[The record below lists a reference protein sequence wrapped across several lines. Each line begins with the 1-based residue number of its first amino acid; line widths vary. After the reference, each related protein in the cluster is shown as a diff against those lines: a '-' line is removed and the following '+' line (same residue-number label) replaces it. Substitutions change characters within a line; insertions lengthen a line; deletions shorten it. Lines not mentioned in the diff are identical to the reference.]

1 MPSDHHGLETAEDW
15 GYCAAAVAGLKGACR
30 TGKDQ
35 EDKKLKGEQG
45 IPYPP
50 TSMFIIDSQIS
61 INESNN
67 RYLRYLGTHT
77 YVHVPRYLHGRWRC
91 NLRHVQRAPLTPPTP
106 HAYSRA
112 LASQLR
118 ADVASIAKDHPS
130 RTSFNQLTTLLL
142 FPTIA
147 KSFVIIHIQEH
158 KIGKHKNTPS
168 IISMPSPTPQPE
180 PESQSPP
187 PGPRAQ
193 RLHQIHAAS
202 LTRTLDK
209 LAYENLAPCF
219 PTIARRAEPILRQ
232 VQSQMVQKLRE
243 KSEAEFGAILRA
255 RGVVGKLNELEGVV
269 AAAAEEQARV
279 RAEEERTGE
288 GEDDR
293 IPYVFI
299 TTCPGPFL
307 CLLGAS
313 FATVLQLPFYNMMVV
328 PSYGIIMMEAKT
340 NNGKEEILDRT

>member
-1 MPSDHHGLETAEDW
+1 
-15 GYCAAAVAGLKGACR
+15 
-30 TGKDQ
+30 
-35 EDKKLKGEQG
+35 
-45 IPYPP
+45 
-50 TSMFIIDSQIS
+50 
-61 INESNN
+61 
-67 RYLRYLGTHT
+67 
-77 YVHVPRYLHGRWRC
+77 
-91 NLRHVQRAPLTPPTP
+91 
-106 HAYSRA
+106 
-112 LASQLR
+112 
-118 ADVASIAKDHPS
+118 
-130 RTSFNQLTTLLL
+130 
-142 FPTIA
+142 
-147 KSFVIIHIQEH
+147 
-158 KIGKHKNTPS
+158 
-168 IISMPSPTPQPE
+168 MPSPTPQPE

-193 RLHQIHAAS
+193 RLQQIHAAS

-293 IPYVFI
+293 IPPHLLPPQDI
-299 TTCPGPFL
+299 LAAHLSSRLAAHQSLLNARLQTTQAQNALLADHVRQQRLEMDELLRQLDRAVEDVRGANAV
-307 CLLGAS
+307 LGAV
-313 FATVLQLPFYNMMVV
+313 ADELAAEARAVDGQLRAEMA
-328 PSYGIIMMEAKT
+328 S
-340 NNGKEEILDRT
+340 

>member
-1 MPSDHHGLETAEDW
+1 
-15 GYCAAAVAGLKGACR
+15 
-30 TGKDQ
+30 
-35 EDKKLKGEQG
+35 
-45 IPYPP
+45 
-50 TSMFIIDSQIS
+50 
-61 INESNN
+61 
-67 RYLRYLGTHT
+67 
-77 YVHVPRYLHGRWRC
+77 
-91 NLRHVQRAPLTPPTP
+91 
-106 HAYSRA
+106 
-112 LASQLR
+112 
-118 ADVASIAKDHPS
+118 
-130 RTSFNQLTTLLL
+130 
-142 FPTIA
+142 
-147 KSFVIIHIQEH
+147 
-158 KIGKHKNTPS
+158 
-168 IISMPSPTPQPE
+168 MPSPTPQPE

-279 RAEEERTGE
+279 RAEEERAGE

-293 IPYVFI
+293 IPPHLLPPQDI
-299 TTCPGPFL
+299 LAAHLSSRLAAHQSLLNARLQTTQAQNALLADHVRQQRQEMDELLRQLDRAVEDVRGANAV
-307 CLLGAS
+307 LGAV
-313 FATVLQLPFYNMMVV
+313 ADELAAEARAVDGQLRAEMA
-328 PSYGIIMMEAKT
+328 S
-340 NNGKEEILDRT
+340 